1 MKVTVDQEED
11 PVLGR
16 GSQWF
21 GKWIGGEGKQ
31 MHVQTALSEGS
42 AVSTQTSFPHVRP
55 GPAGP
60 AREPE
65 YIEAACEWTKTLRSQ
80 YFQVRSLAFYS
91 YFIIRMRSV
100 GLVTF

>member
-42 AVSTQTSFPHVRP
+42 AVSTQTPTCGRVLPDRP
-55 GPAGP
+55 G
-60 AREPE
+60 
-65 YIEAACEWTKTLRSQ
+65 SQ
-80 YFQVRSLAFYS
+80 S
-91 YFIIRMRSV
+91 
-100 GLVTF
+100 T

>member
-65 YIEAACEWTKTLRSQ
+65 YIEAACECSKLRAKREAD
-80 YFQVRSLAFYS
+80 YRKVNCR
-91 YFIIRMRSV
+91 V
-100 GLVTF
+100 